1 MQCIIFCCIVG
12 FLLLQVRR
20 AELQAWSEIVKEE
33 VSSRS
38 AFVWRVFVRLPQGT
52 TLSPNKLLHHNEM
65 NVFFVACDLFVKCCT
80 NIVVGMAIT
89 SKPNGS
95 FWAELLLCCDCCT
108 ASRKASY
115 FPPGAWDHRSCG
127 GSRTQSKQQVW
138 TLRLTRIEPSAALL
152 HHSKTTRTS
161 LVQTRGYR
169 GATGTPV
176 CGRR

>member
-1 MQCIIFCCIVG
+1 
-12 FLLLQVRR
+12 
-20 AELQAWSEIVKEE
+20 
-33 VSSRS
+33 
-38 AFVWRVFVRLPQGT
+38 
-52 TLSPNKLLHHNEM
+52 M

-127 GSRTQSKQQVW
+127 GSRTQSKQQVR
-138 TLRLTRIEPSAALL
+138 TLRLTRIELL
-152 HHSKTTRTS
+152 HHSKTQHARVWCKPGVIEALQARPS
-161 LVQTRGYR
+161 VADVRVQAPLRSQLVWGPDWGPTG
-169 GATGTPV
+169 GADRNTGQQKNPNPELSSAAAET
-176 CGRR
+176 